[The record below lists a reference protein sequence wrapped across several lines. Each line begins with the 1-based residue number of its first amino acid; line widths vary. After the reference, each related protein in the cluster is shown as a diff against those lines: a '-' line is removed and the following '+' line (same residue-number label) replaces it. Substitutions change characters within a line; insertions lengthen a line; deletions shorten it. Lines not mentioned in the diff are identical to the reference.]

1 MAKKTWDEKFNNGKQ
16 PQIKTIEKAFCGMD
30 AGSRM
35 LIPTPKIIQDYIY
48 HSEKGSFSE
57 VQTMRN
63 DLAIEAGADF
73 TCPMT
78 SGIFLRIVC
87 EYHYQKW
94 QLNAEATDICPFW
107 RMVDPK
113 SDLAKKLSFGSEFI
127 TEIRQIETLEKKLL

>member
-1 MAKKTWDEKFNNGKQ
+1 MVKKTWEDKINNGKE
-16 PQIKTIEKAFCGMD
+16 PQIKTIEKAFWGMD

-35 LIPTPKIIQDYIY
+35 LIPTPKMIQDYIY
-48 HSEKGSFSE
+48 HCEKGNFSE

-87 EYHYQKW
+87 EYHYEKW
-94 QLNAEATDICPFW
+94 QLNAEAKDICPFW

-127 TEIRQIETLEKKLL
+127 AEMRQNETLEK

>member
-1 MAKKTWDEKFNNGKQ
+1 
-16 PQIKTIEKAFCGMD
+16 
-30 AGSRM
+30 
-35 LIPTPKIIQDYIY
+35 
-48 HSEKGSFSE
+48 
-57 VQTMRN
+57 MRN

>member
-1 MAKKTWDEKFNNGKQ
+1 MAKKTWEDKFNNGKE
-16 PQIKTIEKAFCGMD
+16 PQIKTIEKAFWGMD

-35 LIPTPKIIQDYIY
+35 LIPTPKMIQDYIY
-48 HSEKGSFSE
+48 HCEKGNFSE

-87 EYHYQKW
+87 EYHYEKW
-94 QLNAEATDICPFW
+94 QLNAEAKDICPFW

-113 SDLAKKLSFGSEFI
+113 GDLAKKLSFGSEFI
-127 TEIRQIETLEKKLL
+127 AEMRQKETLEK